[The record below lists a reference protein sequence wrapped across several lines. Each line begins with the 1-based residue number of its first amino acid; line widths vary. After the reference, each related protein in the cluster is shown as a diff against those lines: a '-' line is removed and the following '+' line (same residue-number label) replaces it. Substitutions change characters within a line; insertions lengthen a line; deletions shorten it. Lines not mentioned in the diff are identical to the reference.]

1 MMRDYVVPLLV
12 PNARRQTM
20 HLAATSES
28 SEGQFDHE
36 EEKSYADLAASCRFF
51 FLAVASQNN
60 SCRTGAYHDE
70 LRLGQGS

>member
-51 FLAVASQNN
+51 FFGQ
-60 SCRTGAYHDE
+60 
-70 LRLGQGS
+70 LRLRITHVELELIMMN